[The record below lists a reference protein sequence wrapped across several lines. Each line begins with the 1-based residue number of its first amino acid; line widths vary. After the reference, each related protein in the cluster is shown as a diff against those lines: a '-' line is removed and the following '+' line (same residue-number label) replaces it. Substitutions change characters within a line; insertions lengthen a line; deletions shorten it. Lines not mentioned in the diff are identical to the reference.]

1 MTTVDGPSSPGGTH
15 PYALWDAAYVLG
27 SLSCAERREFEVH
40 LKGGCPSCADAVT
53 DLGGMRALLSQ
64 IDRGYVDTLDEPDGY
79 AGLPP
84 LRDELLATV
93 NTRRRRSRAATWT
106 MAVAAALAIGVF
118 AASQS
123 NPMVVT
129 PAPHP
134 PGQASA
140 LTMTPKKP
148 VPPHRHSH
156 SHSSGVGTRIE
167 MQCTYEAGPMDVDY
181 DGDEAGDK
189 LAMVAVGRDGSRTQL
204 ATWTARVGMPASL
217 GGSTSMPVDEIASVQ
232 IISADAGAVLLERD
246 L

>member
-40 LKGGCPSCADAVT
+40 LKGCPSCADAVT

-134 PGQASA
+134 GQASA

-148 VPPHRHSH
+148 VPLTATVTLTRRAW
-156 SHSSGVGTRIE
+156 GTRIE

>member
-40 LKGGCPSCADAVT
+40 LKGCPSCADAVT

-106 MAVAAALAIGVF
+106 LAVAAALAIGVF

-123 NPMVVT
+123 NPMVVI
-129 PAPHP
+129 PAPQ

-148 VPPHRHSH
+148 VPLTATVTLTRRAW
-156 SHSSGVGTRIE
+156 GTRIE

>member
-40 LKGGCPSCADAVT
+40 LKACPSCADAVT

-106 MAVAAALAIGVF
+106 LAAAAALAIGLFV
-118 AASQS
+118 ASQS

-129 PAPHP
+129 PAPQP
-134 PGQASA
+134 SQASA

-148 VPPHRHSH
+148 VPLTATVTLTRRAW
-156 SHSSGVGTRIE
+156 GTRIE

-181 DGDEAGDK
+181 DGDEASDK
-189 LAMVAVGRDGSRTQL
+189 LAMVAVGRDGSRTEL
-204 ATWTARVGMPASL
+204 ATWTARIGMPASL